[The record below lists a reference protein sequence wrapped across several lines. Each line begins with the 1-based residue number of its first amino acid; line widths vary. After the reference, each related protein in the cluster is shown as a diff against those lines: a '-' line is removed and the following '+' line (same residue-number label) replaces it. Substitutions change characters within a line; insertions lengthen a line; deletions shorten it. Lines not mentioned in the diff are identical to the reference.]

1 MNLIDAYVYEVTRR
15 LPKKSR
21 DDIAMEL
28 RFSIQDMLPDSYT
41 EKEVKEAL
49 AKMDDPAVLAASY
62 RDKPMYLIGPKVY
75 DAYIE
80 TLKLIFPWV
89 ILICVILNIVASIGM
104 FNGEESILTVI
115 INTITDT
122 IVNVIYAASQVFIWT
137 TIVFVIVERVGLSKN
152 DLPLTKRGTPWSPDD
167 LKDVQIIPAKK
178 IISTGEIIFTI
189 FWITVWAIIYWNADH
204 LLGIYSS
211 SDGNGLQLVM
221 PIFEQNVL
229 LSYWPIVV
237 TFIVLE
243 VGLVLYKWVVGQWTK
258 KVALVNGMIHI
269 LSTIAFLFISRNANL
284 YNEAAL
290 PYIEKTIIINNVDLS
305 TALDVLWIIIAAS
318 IVISLIIEI
327 VESYKKAKI

>member
-28 RFSIQDMLPDSYT
+28 RFSIEDMLPDSYT

-178 IISTGEIIFTI
+178 IISTGEIIFSI
-189 FWITVWAIIYWNADH
+189 F
-204 LLGIYSS
+204 G
-211 SDGNGLQLVM
+211 
-221 PIFEQNVL
+221 L
-229 LSYWPIVV
+229 LS
-237 TFIVLE
+237 
-243 VGLVLYKWVVGQWTK
+243 GQSFT
-258 KVALVNGMIHI
+258 GM
-269 LSTIAFLFISRNANL
+269 LTIC
-284 YNEAAL
+284 
-290 PYIEKTIIINNVDLS
+290 
-305 TALDVLWIIIAAS
+305 
-318 IVISLIIEI
+318 
-327 VESYKKAKI
+327 